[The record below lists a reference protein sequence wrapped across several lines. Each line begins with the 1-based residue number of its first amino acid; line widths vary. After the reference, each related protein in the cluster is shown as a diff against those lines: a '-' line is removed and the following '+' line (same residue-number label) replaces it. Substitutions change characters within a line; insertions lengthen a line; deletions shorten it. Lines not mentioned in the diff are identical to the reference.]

1 MFKLFDGY
9 STTIDKI
16 SRGTDDATDK
26 IIKASRG
33 TDELNNKLEATGASA
48 DIANNGLK
56 KLVGTFLSLAAFK
69 KGMDISDEYTNTA
82 ARLGLINDGLQT
94 QLELQDKIFA
104 AADRSRG
111 SYSDMSD
118 AVAKMGLLAG
128 KAFGSNDELIAFTEL
143 TQKAFRLGNTD
154 AATQQ
159 GAMRQLTQ
167 AMASG
172 RLQGDEFV
180 SIIEGA
186 PMLANAIEDYMI
198 NVQKAEGTMKDWSA
212 QGILTADVIKNA
224 LFMAGEDINN
234 MFETL
239 PLTFA
244 DVGNKISREALK
256 AFGPVIEKVNN
267 LINTDGFERIINT
280 VIGGIYLLA
289 GGLEWL
295 VNIIIDG
302 WDIIGPILGAI
313 ATVALVNIISGLW
326 AMITPLLLQLSIWQ
340 IMYQPILP
348 LIGAIALLIYS
359 LNETGITAL
368 DVFGA
373 IGGAIGWLIGA
384 LANAGIFIENSFI
397 SIFGVVESAVF
408 GAINLIIKGVNKI
421 IEALNKIPGVDIGSV
436 GELDGY
442 WSKKELIEFLNL
454 SDMYKSGSDI
464 GKNLYTGLS
473 DKLSSY
479 LDKFS
484 LKGDTPFDIGD
495 YLKGIDTPLTIEGTG
510 KNNKVEV
517 DMDDEDLKYLRDI
530 AEREYVN
537 KFSTATLAPKIS
549 IKFGDVTKEADADKV
564 AGRIKKILQEEIAI
578 AAEGA
583 Y

>member
-56 KLVGTFLSLAAFK
+56 KLVGTFLSLAAVK
-69 KGMDISDEYTNTA
+69 KGIDIVDDFTNTA

-104 AADRSRG
+104 AADRARG

-234 MFETL
+234 MFKTL

-373 IGGAIGWLIGA
+373 IGGAIGWLVGA
-384 LANAGIFIENSFI
+384 LANAGILIENSFI
-397 SIFGVVESAVF
+397 SIMGVIEKVVF

-421 IEALNKIPGVDIGSV
+421 IGALNKIPGVDIGSV
-436 GELDGY
+436 EELGGY
-442 WSKKELIEFLNL
+442 WQNKELIDYVNL
-454 SDMYKSGSDI
+454 SEMYKSGSDI
-464 GKNLYTGLS
+464 GKNLYTGVS

-537 KFSTATLAPKIS
+537 KFSTTTLAPKIN

-564 AGRIKKILQEEIAI
+564 AERIRKILQEEIAV
-578 AAEGA
+578 AAEGV